1 MFLFTSRDSN
11 VENRLAIT
19 KTIMVRV
26 AEINKYTK
34 IAPDFGLPSRRA
46 NRSIFLTFGAT
57 PRAGQKTSPPGRID
71 LFDSEALPGT
81 IRISDPFKPH

>member
-26 AEINKYTK
+26 AEINKFTK

-46 NRSIFLTFGAT
+46 KRSILSISNFWRNADGGPKDKSAGA
-57 PRAGQKTSPPGRID
+57 D
-71 LFDSEALPGT
+71 
-81 IRISDPFKPH
+81 

>member
-26 AEINKYTK
+26 AEINKFTK

-46 NRSIFLTFGAT
+46 KRQVRRG
-57 PRAGQKTSPPGRID
+57 G
-71 LFDSEALPGT
+71 
-81 IRISDPFKPH
+81 

>member
-1 MFLFTSRDSN
+1 MFLFTPSDSN

-19 KTIMVRV
+19 KAIVVRV

-46 NRSIFLTFGAT
+46 NRSILSTSNFWCNAEGGPKDKSAGAN
-57 PRAGQKTSPPGRID
+57 
-71 LFDSEALPGT
+71 
-81 IRISDPFKPH
+81 